1 MRTAS
6 TCAERP
12 LKSEWRRRH
21 CASLS
26 IADEPLRDLDR
37 RQSVLHV
44 CWTNE
49 SPLVCAGR
57 IAIRC
62 GSAARANTLDA
73 GVERRLR
80 RVREL
85 GSRSKQVD
93 LRPGRWWLGKPRT
106 RGIHGPPR
114 ELFSGWQ
121 GQPRDPCTAEYGWGL
136 HISPAEDARQVFHGL
151 RQDRGPHETPVWAGD
166 MASLLAVGL

>member
-1 MRTAS
+1 MQMAS
-6 TCAERP
+6 TCAERR

-21 CASLS
+21 CRSLS
-26 IADEPLRDLDR
+26 IPDGPLRVWGLDR
-37 RQSVLHV
+37 RKAVLHV

-49 SPLVCAGR
+49 SPPVSIRR
-57 IAIRC
+57 IADRC

-80 RVREL
+80 WAREL

-93 LRPGRWWLGKPRT
+93 LRPGRWGVGKPRT

-114 ELFSGWQ
+114 ELLSGWQ
-121 GQPRDPCTAEYGWGL
+121 GQPRDPGAAECVWGL
-136 HISPAEDARQVFHGL
+136 HISPAEDAR
-151 RQDRGPHETPVWAGD
+151 
-166 MASLLAVGL
+166 